1 MEHVGTGPQ
10 RATASFAAQNNT
22 GWRKASAGLINAARL
37 AEEGAAQEV
46 TKTRAVVAAKRVGA
60 HIGLKAADLLLLD
73 TLAAFTQ
80 PQDWAEGQRPIVW
93 ASNAYLMDQTGFSL
107 STLKRHA
114 RRLAET
120 GIISFEDSP
129 NGKRWGRR
137 DAEGF
142 IVEAYGFDLSPLAAQ
157 VEAFEAIAVE
167 LAAERALCQ
176 RLKRKITVL
185 RRSIRAR
192 LVAALEAG
200 QQARGWMSLQERF
213 EALLSGLPGVQAGSE
228 ALIAVASAFSEL
240 LQQIETLV
248 LDNAEAASHS
258 MSRHQ
263 NSKITDPREVKSEP
277 HILITNELQSVKSNS
292 LEDKEGETDA
302 PRQAK
307 VTHDA
312 TRAPKEK
319 IHSTKPM
326 LGVELPVIVQAC
338 PEFTSWARN
347 MGGYLR
353 DWSDFVRVAGQLRPM
368 IGVSEH
374 AWTAAQE
381 QMGKIQASAALAL
394 VFEKVHSGEVSSPGG
409 YLRGMV
415 AKAGAGELYLE
426 RSFFGRLNGLA
437 A

>member
-10 RATASFAAQNNT
+10 RATASSGAQNNA
-22 GWRKASAGLINAARL
+22 GWRKASAGLINATRL
-37 AEEGAAQEV
+37 ADEGAAQEV

-80 PQDWAEGQRPIVW
+80 PQDWTEGQRPIVW

-120 GIISFEDSP
+120 RMISFEDSP

-157 VEAFEAIAVE
+157 VETFEAIAAE

-192 LVAALEAG
+192 LVAAQEAR
-200 QQARGWMSLQERF
+200 QQGRGWISLQKSF
-213 EALLSGLPGVQAGSE
+213 EALLSRLPGARVGSD
-228 ALIAVASAFSEL
+228 ALMAMASALSEL
-240 LQQIETLV
+240 LQQVEALV
-248 LDNAEAASHS
+248 FDKSEPVPHS
-258 MSRHQ
+258 ISPQQ
-263 NSKITDPREVKSEP
+263 NSTKMNPREAISEP
-277 HILITNELQSVKSNS
+277 HILITSELHSVNSNS
-292 LEDKEGETDA
+292 LENKEGETDA
-302 PRQAK
+302 PRPAK
-307 VTHDA
+307 VAHDA
-312 TRAPKEK
+312 PAGEISNAKV
-319 IHSTKPM
+319 M
-326 LGVELPVIVQAC
+326 LGVELPVLLQAC
-338 PEFTSWARN
+338 PEFASWAHN

-353 DWSDFVRVAGQLRPM
+353 DWSDFVRVAGELRPM
-368 IGVSEH
+368 IGVSDH
-374 AWTAAQE
+374 AWTTAQQ
-381 QMGKIQASAALAL
+381 QMGKIQAAAALAL
-394 VFEKVHSGEVSSPGG
+394 VFEKVHSGEVNSPGG

-415 AKAGAGELYLE
+415 AKAEAGELHLE
-426 RSFFGRLNGLA
+426 RSFFGRLNGIA